1 MAAHDRALG
10 PTQCGNT
17 EVDYEVREGW
27 TQTRC
32 RLAYAGSRLK
42 RATPGKAPPD
52 RPAFQ
57 PYWGKPAVR
66 NDREGRGDVGIGPIR
81 ASTLPDCGGCPV
93 MDIPTAID
101 FNGSFAGVRNL
112 GAKFVSPVKVEI
124 FNFRSLGENV
134 GVIFD

>member
-1 MAAHDRALG
+1 MAVHDRVLG

-17 EVDYEVREGW
+17 EVDDEVREGW

-42 RATPGKAPPD
+42 RATLGKTPPD
-52 RPAFQ
+52 RPALQ

-81 ASTLPDCGGCPV
+81 ASTLPDCGGRPV
-93 MDIPTAID
+93 MGVPTAIKP
-101 FNGSFAGVRNL
+101 NSTLTPRRRPGLEL
-112 GAKFVSPVKVEI
+112 GRF
-124 FNFRSLGENV
+124 F
-134 GVIFD
+134 